1 MTRRWRGQL
10 LGNRKAESQRLGTEG
25 WGMESSNDWGQ
36 DGRMM
41 ETERQNNGGLGAE
54 CWDREASDEGWRVR
68 VTADGEQSGGQEA
81 T

>member
-1 MTRRWRGQL
+1 
-10 LGNRKAESQRLGTEG
+10 
-25 WGMESSNDWGQ
+25 
-36 DGRMM
+36 MM